1 MTERGAQVTSCMVY
15 ERNILTTPIAT
26 QVWKLDDIHGVVVT
40 SNEQLQLAYD
50 VYPHSW
56 LCKLKWI
63 VVSPRIAQYA
73 QALGI
78 PNHNITVTH
87 GADDAALIERIQQL
101 ME

>member
-1 MTERGAQVTSCMVY
+1 
-15 ERNILTTPIAT
+15 
-26 QVWKLDDIHGVVVT
+26 
-40 SNEQLQLAYD
+40 
-50 VYPHSW
+50 HSW

-73 QALGI
+73 QAVGI